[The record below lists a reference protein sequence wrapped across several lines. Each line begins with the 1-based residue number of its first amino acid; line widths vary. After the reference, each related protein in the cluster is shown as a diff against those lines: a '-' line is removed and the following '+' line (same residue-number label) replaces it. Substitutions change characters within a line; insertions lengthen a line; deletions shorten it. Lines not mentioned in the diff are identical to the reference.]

1 MERTSCDTA
10 SHVKIHIQ
18 KWGIQGSSNSQTVT
32 CQQSKLLLLLPTE
45 PHSVECPGVA
55 VPVYGEYKNVTCCS
69 HPSTDS
75 VTGDYG
81 ARLKVTL

>member
-1 MERTSCDTA
+1 MEHTSCDTA

-32 CQQSKLLLLLPTE
+32 CQQGKLLLLPTE
-45 PHSVECPGVA
+45 PQSVECPGVA

-69 HPSTDS
+69 HPSTDN

-81 ARLKVTL
+81 TRLKVPL